1 MSPKDSDVSI
11 KGVTQIIEN
20 ETKEKRSGFLSML
33 LGALGW
39 SLLGNMLAGKDVVV
53 GKQGKVALVRAGTC

>member
-33 LGALGW
+33 LGALG
-39 SLLGNMLAGKDVVV
+39 
-53 GKQGKVALVRAGTC
+53 